1 MAGLGKDAATLE
13 QHQQWTEAPRT
24 SEDSPPTTAQT
35 ATAGWTLTQRDT
47 AAAHQQPVLTTRMGL
62 HHSGPNFVRTLVI
75 PVFIQ
80 DRSAEED
87 PDPTPGRIKSPRG
100 SRQTVC
106 RALCGLAQQ
115 VGDTGQVGRST
126 APVPPAAPR
135 QQAGD
140 TGQVGRSTA
149 PGRRWHLANRSGTLG
164 KLAGQLQDRSAE
176 EDPDP
181 TRAASSRAAGS
192 AEQCAGH
199 CAGRRRPRTVS
210 HWKHPVTRGPSD
222 NLLYIGY
229 HTRSRRPGGPGTSR
243 HPISSQKGTRVKC
256 TSPGLRCIRVSAKVH
271 GPSLQP
277 ENENPAAADQQ
288 CLNRAII

>member
-1 MAGLGKDAATLE
+1 
-13 QHQQWTEAPRT
+13 
-24 SEDSPPTTAQT
+24 
-35 ATAGWTLTQRDT
+35 
-47 AAAHQQPVLTTRMGL
+47 MGL

-135 QQAGD
+135 QQVGD

-222 NLLYIGY
+222 NLHYIGY
-229 HTRSRRPGGPGTSR
+229 HTRSRRPGGPGTLSR
-243 HPISSQKGTRVKC
+243 VRKAHGSNAQARACGASGSVPRFTGPHCSRKTKTQPQPISNASTEQLSNGG
-256 TSPGLRCIRVSAKVH
+256 SPGLQITHPAGKTHNAGFPADYTTTR
-271 GPSLQP
+271 GPT
-277 ENENPAAADQQ
+277 AAPSKS
-288 CLNRAII
+288 R

>member
-62 HHSGPNFVRTLVI
+62 HHAGPNFVRTLVI

-164 KLAGQLQDRSAE
+164 KLAGQL
-176 EDPDP
+176 P
-181 TRAASSRAAGS
+181 RAAGGTS
-192 AEQCAGH
+192 PTDRGH
-199 CAGRRRPRTVS
+199 WASWQGNCKTDQLRRI
-210 HWKHPVTRGPSD
+210 
-222 NLLYIGY
+222 LI
-229 HTRSRRPGGPGTSR
+229 RPGPHQVVPRDPPNSVQGTVRAEEGHGLSR
-243 HPISSQKGTRVKC
+243 TGNI
-256 TSPGLRCIRVSAKVH
+256 L
-271 GPSLQP
+271 
-277 ENENPAAADQQ
+277 
-288 CLNRAII
+288 